1 MAKLKVE
8 KTKKAK
14 KKTTKKS
21 KNTGVLIILGLFLL
35 LISTLLYSYNAYEYE
50 KPLLEN
56 KILVDDFFE
65 ETPKENNKTINQSN
79 SDIQYIAVIE
89 IPTISLKTGLV
100 DLKSSR
106 NDVDKGVQIIDGSQ
120 LPNMDNG
127 NLILAAHSG
136 TSNIS
141 YFKDLYKLKK
151 GNKIYVYYSGMKYE
165 YVLDNIYNVNKT
177 GEVKIQRNPK
187 RNTLTLITCTKDSN
201 TEQTVYVNYLEKVEQ
216 Y

>member
-21 KNTGVLIILGLFLL
+21 KNPGVLIILGLFLL

-79 SDIQYIAVIE
+79 SVIQYIAVIE

>member
-21 KNTGVLIILGLFLL
+21 KNPGVLIILGLFLL

-79 SDIQYIAVIE
+79 SPPFFI
-89 IPTISLKTGLV
+89 
-100 DLKSSR
+100 
-106 NDVDKGVQIIDGSQ
+106 
-120 LPNMDNG
+120 
-127 NLILAAHSG
+127 
-136 TSNIS
+136 
-141 YFKDLYKLKK
+141 
-151 GNKIYVYYSGMKYE
+151 
-165 YVLDNIYNVNKT
+165 
-177 GEVKIQRNPK
+177 
-187 RNTLTLITCTKDSN
+187 
-201 TEQTVYVNYLEKVEQ
+201 
-216 Y
+216 